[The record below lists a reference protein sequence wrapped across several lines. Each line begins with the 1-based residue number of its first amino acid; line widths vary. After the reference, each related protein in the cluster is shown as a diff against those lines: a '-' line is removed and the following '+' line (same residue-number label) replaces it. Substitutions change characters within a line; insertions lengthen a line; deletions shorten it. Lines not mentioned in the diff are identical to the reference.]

1 MIIKK
6 PTPGMYIE
14 ALERKSRFNK
24 TARAILWLLHNSWRF
39 PNSSN
44 MNMATYDILDLY
56 TQIEEKYIYVESMD
70 DSRTNYKFF
79 SFSIPKDICQKLEK
93 TWEQNREK
101 EPTLFDKIREQLE
114 ENKKDREQKRQ
125 EKIKEQK
132 EFERKE
138 KETYEKINNLF
149 CD

>member
-6 PTPGMYIE
+6 PTPGMYIG
-14 ALERKSRFNK
+14 ALKRKSRFNK

-39 PNSSN
+39 TNSSH
-44 MNMATYDILDLY
+44 MNMEIYDILDLY
-56 TQIEEKYIYVESMD
+56 TQVEEKFVYVESIR
-70 DSRTNYKFF
+70 DSLTEYKFF
-79 SFSIPKDICQKLEK
+79 IFSIPKDIRQKLENA
-93 TWEQNREK
+93 WEQNREK

-125 EKIKEQK
+125 EKIKEQE

-138 KETYEKINNLF
+138 KEIYDTINNLF
-149 CD
+149 